1 MGFFKPIKGIL
12 IASRIPN
19 LIIIG
24 LTQFLSIYMLM
35 RHGFIVSIGLPFVF
49 LTVSTMMVA
58 AGGYIINDY
67 YDAKI
72 DMVNRPGQV
81 VVGRTLSR
89 RKALAFHLSISLL
102 AILLGLLVTWKL
114 ALVHFFGVTLL
125 WYYSNR
131 LRRYFI
137 GKLVIALVTAGNIL
151 LVGFTYGVDSYLLMT
166 FAAFGSAI
174 VWVRELVKD
183 MENVRGERA
192 YGVESVPE
200 VWGIKGAKLLIGCI
214 GGIGWMLLAYFIFK
228 VDSQLILY
236 YYLAFI
242 PLLIVFIVM
251 LIRAD
256 RQEQFRQIRHL
267 TNFLILVGLVS
278 MLLV

>member
-151 LVGFTYGVDSYLLMT
+151 LVGFTYGVDSYLLMA